1 MHQPV
6 KDRLEEYLRRTGS
19 SGFEEIEAHLSAC
32 QDCRRAV
39 SAMERQSQMLR
50 SAFHVREEVEPGAG
64 FYARVV
70 QQIETQGRPSL
81 WSLLLDPQFGRRLVY
96 STVALLLLLSTYM
109 VTTEPGEDEQ
119 VVTTATEKLV
129 VESDAVAL
137 GANRDKDRDTVLVH
151 LSSFSE

>member
-19 SGFEEIEAHLSAC
+19 SGFEEIDAHLSAC
-32 QDCRRAV
+32 QDCREAV
-39 SAMERQSQMLR
+39 DAMERQSQLLR
-50 SAFHVREEVEPGAG
+50 SAFQVEQADPAPG
-64 FYARVV
+64 FYARVL
-70 QQIETQGRPSL
+70 QQIDVQARPSL
-81 WSLLLDPQFGRRLVY
+81 WSLLLDPHFGRRLVY

-119 VVTTATEKLV
+119 VVTTAAEKLV

-137 GANRDKDRDTVLVH
+137 GANPDKDRDVVLVH